1 MSKTFRTALTTSA
14 LAAGLLAASAASAH
28 VSYTNRNLGT
38 FTGTTIATNTISNQ
52 TIAGNWGWADAA
64 DADWGDSHKV
74 RWFRFTLNNA
84 ADVTLTASAN
94 AAATSASIGGLIP
107 GFSLYSGL
115 APSAAYDTATVTQ
128 AYRATLGFSTEG
140 ALNTLGDFQ
149 IGNDSGAINTLSFI
163 GHSLDG
169 GGFLGDGQLDG
180 TTSRTFSLVAGTYSL
195 VVGGGDYFAQLPS
208 NPNFASPYGM
218 SVSIA
223 VTPVPEPSAIAMVL
237 AGLACAGVAVRRRT
251 AR

>member
-1 MSKTFRTALTTSA
+1 MNKTFRTTLTIST
-14 LAAGLLAASAASAH
+14 LTAGLLAASAASAH

-52 TIAGNWGWADAA
+52 AIAGNWGWADAA

-94 AAATSASIGGLIP
+94 ATATAASIGELIP
-107 GFSLYSGL
+107 GFSLYGGL
-115 APSAAYDTATVTQ
+115 APAAAYDNATVTQ
-128 AYRATLGFSTEG
+128 AYRAALPFATEG

-149 IGNDSGAINTLSFI
+149 IGNDSAAINTLSFI

-169 GGFLGDGQLDG
+169 GGFLGDGNLNG
-180 TTSRTFSLVAGTYSL
+180 TTSRTFSLAAGTYSL

-208 NPNFASPYGM
+208 NPDFSKPYGM

-237 AGLACAGVAVRRRT
+237 AGLACAGVAIRRRA

>member
-1 MSKTFRTALTTSA
+1 MNHFHILGLSA
-14 LAAGLLAASAASAH
+14 LAASLCAPLAAHAH
-28 VSYTNRNLGT
+28 VSYTNRDLGT

-52 TIAGNWGWADAA
+52 TISGNFGWADAA

-74 RWFRFTLNNA
+74 RWFRFTLEQTA
-84 ADVTLTASAN
+84 EVTLTASAN
-94 AAATSASIGGLIP
+94 ATATAASIGGLIP
-107 GFSLYSGL
+107 GFSLYGGL
-115 APSAAYDTATVTQ
+115 APSAAYDNAAVTQ
-128 AYRATLGFSTEG
+128 AYRATLPFATEG

-149 IGNDSGAINTLSFI
+149 IGNDSGVINTLSFI

-169 GGFLGDGQLDG
+169 VGYLGDGTVDG
-180 TTSRTFSLVAGTYSL
+180 HTSRTFSLAAGTYSL
-195 VVGGGDYFAQLPS
+195 VVGGGDHLAQLPG
-208 NPNFASPYGM
+208 NPNLASPYGM

-237 AGLACAGVAVRRRT
+237 AGLACAGVAARRRT